1 MKGARDLNE
10 VVKAIERR
18 YGRVELIPEDGL
30 TKIAVSG
37 LLFAFPDA
45 ENLALGKITLDE
57 LRRVS
62 AGH

>member
-1 MKGARDLNE
+1 MND

-30 TKIAVSG
+30 TKIALGG
-37 LLFAFPDA
+37 LRLAFPEA
-45 ENLALGKITLDE
+45 EKLALGTTTLE
-57 LRRVS
+57 ALQRAP

>member
-1 MKGARDLNE
+1 MND

-30 TKIAVSG
+30 TKIAVGG
-37 LLFAFPDA
+37 LRLEFPEA
-45 ENLALGKITLDE
+45 EKLALGTTTLE
-57 LRRVS
+57 QLQRVP